1 MKALAHDFNEV
12 KRRKVEKDFTFI
24 NRSQLEICSLLNRH
38 IISTGGETNKD
49 AAWIIPELLDML
61 VNLKTAVEALQQNDL
76 EQAVT
81 SLGSLRTMKWGLNVN
96 LNVYNQTLNFISEHS
111 RYHGIYPNVMAEML
125 SLLKKR
131 QSRKNDVSKELSSI
145 DKEFTD
151 KLEKV
156 SAKLSSLEESV
167 EKSSQK
173 LLQMICKLSG

>member
-1 MKALAHDFNEV
+1 MLA
-12 KRRKVEKDFTFI
+12 
-24 NRSQLEICSLLNRH
+24 
-38 IISTGGETNKD
+38 
-49 AAWIIPELLDML
+49 
-61 VNLKTAVEALQQNDL
+61 NLKTAVEALQQNDL

-81 SLGSLRTMKWGLNVN
+81 SLGSIRTMSWGLNVN

-111 RYHGIYPNVMAEML
+111 RYYGIYPNVMAEML

-131 QSRKNDVSKELSSI
+131 QGRRNDVSKELSSI
-145 DKEFTD
+145 DKEFND

-173 LLQMICKLSG
+173 LLQMICKLSS